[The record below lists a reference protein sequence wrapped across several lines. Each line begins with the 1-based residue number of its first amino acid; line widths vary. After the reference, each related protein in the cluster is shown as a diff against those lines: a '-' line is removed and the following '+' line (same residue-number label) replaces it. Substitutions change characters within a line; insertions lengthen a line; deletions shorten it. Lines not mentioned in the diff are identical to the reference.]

1 MHEKTLD
8 FSKEIENSLRN
19 IKEPRPN
26 TLIKGKIVSI
36 TPVEVFVDIDWTQ
49 EIVIPIEEFST
60 SPTILDTIEI
70 FCYTDKEGEIQFSK
84 IKADEIKKKDE
95 IFYKYKNLI
104 PVEGKI
110 LAISRD
116 KKYFSVDIQGIKAIC
131 YVDNL
136 IQEQKED
143 FSNFIGKEYKFLVK
157 SANSN
162 RIVVS
167 HKDYLANQTKIERDR
182 FFKEQKIGN
191 TVEAIVKKIVN
202 DNKGIEVDIGGFTG
216 FVPFSELSYSR
227 YKSIDEIVTIDEKL
241 KLKIIDLTQEKNRII
256 LSLKRTKIN
265 PWISLSLKKNDIV
278 KGIVREI
285 SENGIVV
292 EIDEGVTGFISKKDF
307 SWFESSNEEH
317 KNIKIGSYLEAM
329 VLMIDKKN
337 HKISLG
343 LKQLTPHPWDQFV
356 EKHEEKTMVK
366 GKISRV
372 VDFGFFIELEKGVDG
387 LLHKNELSWNK
398 QEEVYK
404 DLSEKIGK
412 EIDVLLDSINKEKRQ
427 ISLSLKKL
435 SNDPWKIVQTTYP
448 VGTITEVIISEI
460 EEKRLKAVLIENID
474 GIIPISEASLDTIY
488 SLKDNFK
495 IGDKVTVKVKKIE
508 PKKGSILLSI
518 KDYLEQQQEAEI
530 KEFKYDAQNSKIT
543 FADLIKK

>member
-19 IKEPRPN
+19 IKEPRAN

-49 EIVIPIEEFST
+49 EIVIPIEEFTT
-60 SPTILDTIEI
+60 SPTILDTIEV
-70 FCYTDKEGEIQFSK
+70 FCYADKEGEIQFSK

-116 KKYFSVDIQGIKAIC
+116 KKYFSVDLQGIKAIC

-136 IQEQKED
+136 IQEQKEE
-143 FSNFIGKEYKFLVK
+143 FSSFIGKEYKFLVK

-162 RIVVS
+162 RIIVS
-167 HKDYLANQTKIERDR
+167 HKEYLANQTKIERDR

-227 YKSIDEIVTIDEKL
+227 YKSIEEIVTIDEKL

-265 PWISLSLKKNDIV
+265 PWISLSIKKNDVV

-292 EIDEGVTGFISKKDF
+292 EIDEGITGFISKKDF

-343 LKQLTPHPWDQFV
+343 LKQLTPHPWDQFI
-356 EKHEEKTMVK
+356 EKHEEKTIVK

-372 VDFGFFIELEKGVDG
+372 VDFGFFVELDKGVDG

-460 EEKRLKAVLIENID
+460 EEKRLKAVIIENID

-530 KEFKYDAQNSKIT
+530 KEFKYNAQSSKIT